1 MGREMLGL
9 VFTVTVSIATVSAVK
24 SFTVVV
30 FTVDVFTVVVFIV
43 VAFIVVAFIAAFF
56 AFVSFFAPHSSS
68 SAAGP
73 FFAVPLFADQPP
85 ELQLFSAGLEP
96 FAPQSMLF
104 VD

>member
-1 MGREMLGL
+1 MLGL

-68 SAAGP
+68 SAGP

>member
-1 MGREMLGL
+1 MLGL

-43 VAFIVVAFIAAFF
+43 VAFIAAFF

-68 SAAGP
+68 SAGP

>member
-1 MGREMLGL
+1 MLGL

-30 FTVDVFTVVVFIV
+30 FTVDVFTVVV
-43 VAFIVVAFIAAFF
+43 FIVVAFIAAFF

>member
-30 FTVDVFTVVVFIV
+30 FTVDVFTVVV
-43 VAFIVVAFIAAFF
+43 FIVVAFIAAFF